1 MAKKYDKQPHL
12 QTDLWKTE
20 AEWWAWLRGK
30 SRQIWSD
37 FPPRND
43 FKRSKLV
50 PNFSGSGVTSKRVK
64 SVGQCQICN
73 GWFANSS
80 LQVDHIA
87 QAGSIGNSW
96 EGYFNWFYDL
106 LSDKDNMQL
115 VCIPCHKIKTYAER
129 MNITLEEAKAK
140 KEVIKFGKLADSEQR
155 SVLSKSGCI
164 PAETKVG
171 RKEQYICIIK
181 MGQEQ

>member
-20 AEWWAWLRGK
+20 SEWWAWLRGK

-43 FKRSKLV
+43 FKRSKLI
-50 PNFSGSGVTSKRVK
+50 PNFDGSGVTSKRVK

-73 GWFANSS
+73 EWFANSS
-80 LQVDHIA
+80 LQVDHRV

-96 EGYFNWFYDL
+96 EGYFNWVYDL
-106 LSDKDNMQL
+106 LADKDNMQL
-115 VCIPCHKIKTYAER
+115 VCKPCHLVKTHADR
-129 MNITLEEAKAK
+129 LGVSFDEAKVK
-140 KEVIKFGKLADSEQR
+140 KQIIAFSKLTDEEQKSILSER
-155 SVLSKSGCI
+155 GCI
-164 PAETKVG
+164 PTLTKAG
-171 RKEQYICIIK
+171 RKKQFE
-181 MGQEQ
+181 GLLNLG